1 MAFPCVGVLLGAVG
15 VWYFFLPPFH
25 SLAIQD
31 RAELFGMLGFLAFS
45 CAIIALGESNRR
57 ALAARLKS
65 EERFRA
71 IVETTPECVKLVA
84 PDGTLLHMNL
94 SGLEMVGA
102 DSAETVISAVSRG
115 NDRKRTASEEMRD
128 SASLSHRRS

>member
-1 MAFPCVGVLLGAVG
+1 VSGISFCRHFIHWSFRIEP
-15 VWYFFLPPFH
+15 
-25 SLAIQD
+25 
-31 RAELFGMLGFLAFS
+31 S
-45 CAIIALGESNRR
+45 CLVAIIALGESNRR

-65 EERFRA
+65 EECFRA